1 MEGEKMRGKQAEE
14 YIKRSNFF
22 QNKKIEIRPLQ
33 KIQNLNWTFL
43 VTDLE
48 SQIQYRVKTEKEK
61 NEKEIKV
68 FQFLQQFERQDWM
81 PEIIKTEDE
90 NGLLITPFIKG
101 DTLNYAT
108 EIQPSDVEKIGK
120 NLYKKIEEIH
130 SIQHAPYNIKEQ
142 KQYSNWYMLIK
153 KQYEDYL
160 TRIVEVGFLNE
171 TEKRRIE
178 NFIESLRLELEIVKT
193 TFVHADLKGANIV
206 YQKEINQVFPID
218 FEVCFVGDP
227 DFDWARIILQTD
239 KKIAETDLSI
249 YQSCL
254 ENNKEKMVAFKKTDK
269 FLLYYLKVL
278 IEWYVLDAI
287 KIGTISET
295 PKTEIKRILKEI

>member
-1 MEGEKMRGKQAEE
+1 MRGKQAEE
-14 YIKRSNFF
+14 YIKRSDFF
-22 QNKKIEIRPLQ
+22 QNKKIAIKPLQ

-48 SQIQYRVKTEKEK
+48 NQIQYRVKTEKEK

-101 DTLNYAT
+101 DTLNYVT
-108 EIQPSDVEKIGK
+108 DIQPSDVEKIGK

-130 SIQHAPYNIKEQ
+130 SIQHGTYDIQEK
-142 KQYSNWYMLIK
+142 KQYPNWYMLIK
-153 KQYEDYL
+153 KQYEEYL
-160 TRIVEVGFLNE
+160 TKIVEIGFLNE

-178 NFIESLRLELEIVKT
+178 NFIESLRPELERVKT

-206 YQKEINQVFPID
+206 YQKENSQVFPID

-227 DFDWARIILQTD
+227 DFDWARIIRKMERRD
-239 KKIAETDLSI
+239 KVSNLLV

-254 ENNKEKMVAFKKTDK
+254 ECNKEKMEAFQKTDK
-269 FLLYYLKVL
+269 YLLYNLKVL
-278 IEWYVLDAI
+278 IEWYVLDAV
-287 KIGTISET
+287 KIGVISET

>member
-1 MEGEKMRGKQAEE
+1 MRGNQAEE
-14 YIKRSNFF
+14 YIRRSKFF
-22 QNKKIEIRPLQ
+22 QNKRIEIKPLQ

-68 FQFLQQFERQDWM
+68 FQFLQQFEKQDWM
-81 PEIIKTEDE
+81 PKIITTEDE
-90 NGLLITPFIKG
+90 NGLMITPFIKG
-101 DTLNYAT
+101 ETLNNTT
-108 EIQPSDVEKIGK
+108 EIQPNDVTKIGE
-120 NLYKKIEEIH
+120 NLYRKIKQIH
-130 SIQHAPYNIKEQ
+130 SIEYVPYDIEEQ
-142 KQYSNWYMLIK
+142 KQYSNWYKLIK
-153 KQYEDYL
+153 NQYDEYL
-160 TRIVEVGFLNE
+160 TKIVEIGFLDE
-171 TEKRRIE
+171 AEKRKIE
-178 NFIESLRLELEIVKT
+178 GFIESLRPELEEVKT

-206 YQKEINQVFPID
+206 YQKENNQVFPID

-239 KKIAETDLSI
+239 KKIAGIDLSI

-254 ENNKEKMVAFKKTDK
+254 NCNREKMEAFRKTDK
-269 FLLYYLKVL
+269 YLLYYLKVL
-278 IEWYVLDAI
+278 IEWYVLDAV
-287 KIGTISET
+287 KIGEISET

>member
-1 MEGEKMRGKQAEE
+1 MRGNQAEE
-14 YIKRSNFF
+14 YIRRSKFF
-22 QNKKIEIRPLQ
+22 QNKRIEIKPLQ

-68 FQFLQQFERQDWM
+68 FQFLQQFEKQDWM
-81 PEIIKTEDE
+81 PKIITTEDE
-90 NGLLITPFIKG
+90 NGLMITPFIKG
-101 DTLNYAT
+101 ETLNNTT
-108 EIQPSDVEKIGK
+108 EIQPNDVTKIGE
-120 NLYKKIEEIH
+120 NLYRKIKQIH
-130 SIQHAPYNIKEQ
+130 SIEYVPYDIEEQ
-142 KQYSNWYMLIK
+142 KQYSNWYKLIK
-153 KQYEDYL
+153 NQYDEYL
-160 TRIVEVGFLNE
+160 TKIVEIGFLDE
-171 TEKRRIE
+171 AEKRKIE
-178 NFIESLRLELEIVKT
+178 GFIESLRSELEEVKT

-206 YQKEINQVFPID
+206 YQKENNQVFPID

-239 KKIAETDLSI
+239 KKIAGIDLSI

-254 ENNKEKMVAFKKTDK
+254 NCNREKMEAFRKTDK
-269 FLLYYLKVL
+269 YLLYYLKVL
-278 IEWYVLDAI
+278 IEWYVLDAV
-287 KIGTISET
+287 KIGEISET

>member
-1 MEGEKMRGKQAEE
+1 MRGNQAEE
-14 YIKRSNFF
+14 YIRRSKFF
-22 QNKKIEIRPLQ
+22 QNKRIEIKPLQ

-68 FQFLQQFERQDWM
+68 FQFLQQFEKQDWM
-81 PEIIKTEDE
+81 PKIITTEDE
-90 NGLLITPFIKG
+90 NGLMITPFIKG
-101 DTLNYAT
+101 ETLNNTT
-108 EIQPSDVEKIGK
+108 EIQPNDVTKIGE
-120 NLYKKIEEIH
+120 NLYRKIKQIH
-130 SIQHAPYNIKEQ
+130 SIEYVPYDIEEQ
-142 KQYSNWYMLIK
+142 KQYSNWYKLIK
-153 KQYEDYL
+153 NQYDEYL
-160 TRIVEVGFLNE
+160 TKIVEIGFLDE
-171 TEKRRIE
+171 AEKRKIE
-178 NFIESLRLELEIVKT
+178 GFIESLRPELEEVKT

-206 YQKEINQVFPID
+206 YQKENNQVFPID

-239 KKIAETDLSI
+239 KKIAGIDLSI

-254 ENNKEKMVAFKKTDK
+254 NCNREKMEAFRKTDK
-269 FLLYYLKVL
+269 YLLYYLKVL
-278 IEWYVLDAI
+278 IEWYVLDAV
-287 KIGTISET
+287 KIGVISET